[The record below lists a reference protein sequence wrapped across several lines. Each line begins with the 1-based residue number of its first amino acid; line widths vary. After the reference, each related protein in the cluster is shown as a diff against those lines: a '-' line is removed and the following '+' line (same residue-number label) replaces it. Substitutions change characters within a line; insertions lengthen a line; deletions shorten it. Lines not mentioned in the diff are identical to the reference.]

1 MVALVIERQ
10 DEKPGEI
17 KDVIQ
22 REKTISYEHTI
33 LSLPVAKN
41 TYFLINASSSF

>member
-1 MVALVIERQ
+1 MVALAIERQ

-22 REKTISYEHTI
+22 REKPISYELGLDKY
-33 LSLPVAKN
+33 LSDVI
-41 TYFLINASSSF
+41 FGMQIM